1 MAYSFDGKTDVDV
14 NDGTGSLSY
23 SASSCVSEDS
33 SIAED
38 SQFLASLLL
47 REQEL
52 HVEEQK
58 LARRSRSLKKSPSP
72 HRTPHRTGS
81 GSTRATVSA
90 SESLDDDAAYQKFCR
105 IRNNSNISGQTSDSN
120 SHDGGALSGNNTSM
134 RRHSQ
139 NNKKLVSAP
148 AIVTPDAS
156 LRSGKKNSSRQSHN
170 KRILSDPKNEVWYER
185 LLCGMNSN
193 C

>member
-1 MAYSFDGKTDVDV
+1 MNFVHDQSCIDT

-33 SIAED
+33 SVPED
-38 SQFLASLLL
+38 KAFLSSFLA
-47 REQEL
+47 REHQT

-58 LARRSRSLKKSPSP
+58 LARRARSLRESPQ
-72 HRTPHRTGS
+72 REG
-81 GSTRATVSA
+81 SA
-90 SESLDDDAAYQKFCR
+90 SDSLDDDAAYNNYCR
-105 IRNNSNISGQTSDSN
+105 IGNSLKESGQTSDN
-120 SHDGGALSGNNTSM
+120 KRHDGGTRSNSLHP
-134 RRHSQ
+134 RL
-139 NNKKLVSAP
+139 NKKSSFGSSP
-148 AIVTPDAS
+148 ATVTASDSS
-156 LRSGKKNSSRQSHN
+156 LRSNSKGSSRKSV